1 MHFGPLLIPIILEK
15 LPDNLRL
22 QISRKLGRDNWFI
35 DEFLECIKRE
45 VSARQ
50 SCQYLKDDPEEDS
63 PYTSSSLFSGKS
75 KHSDAKFKKYEN
87 KKKCVFCK
95 SDSHYS
101 DKCGFVSDV
110 ESRSNILK
118 SNRH

>member
-1 MHFGPLLIPIILEK
+1 M
-15 LPDNLRL
+15 
-22 QISRKLGRDNWFI
+22 
-35 DEFLECIKRE
+35 
-45 VSARQ
+45 
-50 SCQYLKDDPEEDS
+50 KDDPEEDS
-63 PYTSSSLFSGKS
+63 PYTSSSLYSGKS

-110 ESRSNILK
+110 ESRRNILK
-118 SNRH
+118 SNRHCFNCLQQGHIKKDCRVKNIKCYKCKTIGKHHTALCDIEKETNRNNEKKVKV